1 MAVAKSEISIWVY
14 DHREVF
20 DKPILM
26 GKLYAAKSKG
36 KEIFSFEYSTNWLQ
50 QYHGAGLDPH
60 LQLFSGRQFLPD
72 DKINFG
78 LFLDSS
84 PDRWGRTLMKRREA
98 ILARKEDRKLH
109 QLSESDFL
117 LGVFDETRMGA
128 LRFSLEEDGAFLNN
142 NPEMA
147 APPFTLLRDL
157 EFASLQLEDETLKE
171 NNQMLKWLNM
181 LMAPGSS
188 LGGARPKASVKDT
201 NGNLWIAKFPGKN
214 DERNM
219 GAWEM
224 VAHRLAAKAGIRT
237 PQGDLKKLSSR
248 HHTFITKRFDRTAKN
263 KRLHFA
269 SAMTLLGYND
279 GTDHHHGASY
289 LELAEFIIRHGANIN
304 TELEEL
310 WRRIVFSIF
319 IKNTDDHLRNH
330 GFLLTATGWKLSPA
344 FDINPVPDGTGLTL
358 NINQYDNSLVPELAL
373 EVAPYFRINKAE
385 VDKIIKKI
393 KKAVA
398 RWREEAALCG
408 IPKNEQQRMA
418 AAFELAE

>member
-1 MAVAKSEISIWVY
+1 MAVAKNEITIRVY

-26 GKLYAAKSKG
+26 GKLYAVKSKG
-36 KEIFSFEYSTNWLQ
+36 KEIFSFEYENNWLR

-84 PDRWGRTLMKRREA
+84 PDRWGRTLMQRREA
-98 ILARKEDRKLH
+98 ILARKEERKLH
-109 QLSESDFL
+109 HLSESDFL

-128 LRFSLEEDGAFLNN
+128 LRFSLEEGGAFLNN

-147 APPFTLLRDL
+147 APPFTSLRDL
-157 EFASLQLEDETLKE
+157 EFASLQLEDDTLKE
-171 NNQMLKWLNM
+171 NKQTLKWLNM

-224 VAHRLAAKAGIRT
+224 VANRLALKAGIRT
-237 PQGDLKKLSSR
+237 PAAQLKKLSFR
-248 HHTFITKRFDRTAKN
+248 HHTFITKRFDRMAKN
-263 KRLHFA
+263 KRIHFA
-269 SAMTLLGYND
+269 SAMTRLGYND
-279 GTDHHHGASY
+279 GTDHHSGASY
-289 LELAEFIIRHGANIN
+289 LELAEFIIRYGTDID

-310 WRRIVFSIF
+310 WRRIVFFIF

-344 FDINPVPDGTGLTL
+344 YDINPVPDGTGLTL
-358 NINQYDNSLVPELAL
+358 NINQHDNSLLPELAL
-373 EVAPYFRINKAE
+373 EVAPYFRINKTEA
-385 VDKIIKKI
+385 DKIIKKV
-393 KKAVA
+393 KKAVSK
-398 RWREEAALCG
+398 WREEAALCG
-408 IPKNEQQRMA
+408 IPKNEQERMA